1 MPKVVDREERRQ
13 DFIKAA
19 YEIILEHGLANT
31 TVRAVAKRAGYTTG
45 ALVHYFGDKDELI
58 RLALD
63 YSGEDVR
70 TRMQT
75 VHQLKRGRAALRE
88 ILLEA
93 LPLDKRR
100 SANWRVWLALWY
112 HSETN
117 PDMRDEEKR
126 RYREWTG
133 RLTQPL
139 EESIEFGELPRRFDV
154 KAEVPGLIAYIDGLG
169 VQHLMS
175 SRGMSG
181 ARLIKLMDLYLDRLY
196 SGKR

>member
-1 MPKVVDREERRQ
+1 LPKVVDHDERRR

-19 YEIILEHGLANT
+19 YETIREHGLANT

-63 YSGEDVR
+63 YSGEQVR
-70 TRMQT
+70 ARMETANQ
-75 VHQLKRGRAALRE
+75 VRRGRAALRE

-112 HSETN
+112 HSESN
-117 PDMRDEEKR
+117 AAMRQEEKR
-126 RYREWTG
+126 RYREWSG
-133 RLTQPL
+133 RLEQPVK
-139 EESIEFGELPRRFDV
+139 ESIELGELPRAFDV
-154 KAEVPGLIAYIDGLG
+154 KLEVQGLIAYVDGLG

-175 SRGMSG
+175 SRGMSSS
-181 ARLIKLMDLYLDRLY
+181 RLTTLLDRYLERLY
-196 SGKR
+196 SPA